1 MQFNRGRGRG
11 DLPASAAVASR
22 AAPRGAGIA
31 ARIAFLVV
39 GLLALVNR
47 PAPAQGLQ
55 LDPLMEGILLGVGL
69 PSAGVTEYLVRA
81 STRDVLGTPDRAD
94 VNGFDRLAMFDYSSG
109 LNTTA
114 DVVMFT
120 TMLAPAAFGF
130 LLPFEDTV
138 TAAVIYVETLAF
150 ADAAKNTF
158 KLLIPRYRPYMYSGG
173 ASDVDSRENDQSFL
187 SGDSTM
193 AFAAATATVYLFSVY
208 FPGSPWLVPLAAGAY
223 GLATLT
229 ATLRVVA
236 GMHFMTDVAA
246 GAVLGTAIGYAVPF
260 LHRTVRAAN
269 DRLALNV
276 IPGELLLTYR
286 Y

>member
-1 MQFNRGRGRG
+1 MQYSDMLGRADLQPTAASRLRG
-11 DLPASAAVASR
+11 AAV
-22 AAPRGAGIA
+22 
-31 ARIAFLVV
+31 RIALLVV
-39 GLLALVNR
+39 GLLSLVDR
-47 PAPAQGLQ
+47 PAPAQGLR
-55 LDPLMEGILLGVGL
+55 LDPLTDGILLGVGL
-69 PSAGVTEYLVRA
+69 PYAGVTEYLVRT
-81 STRDVLGTPDRAD
+81 STRDVLGTPDRSD
-94 VNGFDRLAMFDYSSG
+94 VNAFDRLAIFDYSSG

-120 TMLAPAAFGF
+120 TMLAPGAFGF
-130 LLPFEDTV
+130 LLPFDDTV
-138 TAAVIYVETLAF
+138 TAGVIYIETLAF

-158 KLLIPRYRPYMYSGG
+158 KLLFARYRPYMYTGG
-173 ASDVDSRENDQSFL
+173 ASNVESRENDQSFL

-208 FPGSPWLVPLAAGAY
+208 FPGSPWMVPLAAGAY

-246 GAVLGTAIGYAVPF
+246 GAVLGTAIGYGIPY

-276 IPGELLLTYR
+276 LPGGLLMTYR